1 MAEEAEHPRGG
12 QEPRAWM
19 EAIFHGDPFERLVVA
34 IITSVAVLAAVITL
48 LQTNASARAGRMGR
62 DAQSYAIQAM
72 GRRVTGQANMDY
84 AWHAYQLYEEL
95 DVQALLADRFDD
107 PAAATRYRAL
117 RTRIAGLSPLLAP
130 PYYDPESST
139 SPNVERYEADT
150 YLVEA
155 TALAER
161 YAVASSLNN
170 AWTAKANAYVTHL
183 ALLAVSLFLFG
194 LATTVAGWIRWL
206 FLGVGLLITGFTL
219 IWVLIVTLR
228 PIPSVSEQAIQDFAQ
243 GVGYAHQRE
252 LEQARDAFTR
262 ALQET
267 PFYANAYYERAN
279 VFYDLGDYESAVQ
292 DYLAAQATGRDDVNV
307 AWNLGWT
314 YYLLGRFAEAI
325 ATSQHAVGLDPNQ
338 VGVRFN
344 VALAYLAAGQV
355 EHARAEYIN
364 TLEFAAQQVAKA
376 IETGGKPPASLWSYM
391 DAAAR
396 DLEGLLERLRD
407 QPRPWTEAPS
417 HDKIANPQTI
427 EVAAEE
433 IVKQLKSFT
442 TALEYT
448 GKPPVAPLTATISP
462 FEFAIP
468 TYDEEG
474 NLIRQTI
481 ATIFPEG
488 TDKVLALFDY
498 SGMKD
503 GQEVLWKLYYN
514 GWEDPS
520 WRLIEQW
527 SLGESGGARKPFS
540 LSYTNLYQFTPGEF
554 KIEMY
559 VDNQLAQQG
568 IFIIEPNK

>member
-1 MAEEAEHPRGG
+1 MVEEAEHLQDG
-12 QEPRAWM
+12 QRSRSWI
-19 EAIFHGDPFERLVVA
+19 EAVFHGDPFERLVVA
-34 IITSVAVLAAVITL
+34 IITSVAVLAAILTL
-48 LQTNASARAGRMGR
+48 LQTNASARAGQAGR

-84 AWHAYQLYEEL
+84 AWYAYQLYEEL
-95 DVQALLADRFDD
+95 DVQALMAERFED
-107 PAAATRYRAL
+107 PAAAARYRNL

-130 PYYDPESST
+130 PYYDPQGSAT
-139 SPNVERYEADT
+139 PNVARYEADT

-155 TALAER
+155 TALSER

-194 LATTVAGWIRWL
+194 LSTTVAGWIRWL
-206 FLGVGLLITGFTL
+206 FLGVGLLITGLTL
-219 IWVLIVTLR
+219 FWILLVTLQ
-228 PIPSVSEQAIQDFAQ
+228 PIVSISERAIQAFAQ
-243 GVGYAHQRE
+243 GIGYAHQQE

-267 PFYANAYYERAN
+267 PHYANAYYERAN
-279 VFYDLGDYESAVQ
+279 VLYDLGDYEDAVQ
-292 DYLAAQATGRDDVNV
+292 DYLAAQAAGRDDVNV

-314 YYLLGRFAEAI
+314 YYLLGRFDEAI
-325 ATSQHAVGLDPNQ
+325 ATSQHAVELDPNQ

-344 VALAYLAAGQV
+344 IALAYLAAGQI
-355 EHARAEYIN
+355 ERARAEYSN
-364 TLEFAAQQVAKA
+364 AMEFTAQQVAKA

-407 QPRPWTEAPS
+407 QPRPWTEAPPR
-417 HDKIANPQTI
+417 DKIADPQGVETT
-427 EVAAEE
+427 AEE
-433 IVKQLKSFT
+433 VVKQLKSFT

-448 GKPPVAPLTATISP
+448 GKPPAVPLTATISP

-474 NLIRQTI
+474 NLVGHTV
-481 ATIFPEG
+481 ATTFPEG
-488 TDKVLALFDY
+488 ADKVLALFDY

-514 GWEDPS
+514 GWEDPA
-520 WRLIEQW
+520 WRLVEQW

-540 LSYTNLYQFTPGEF
+540 LSYTNLYQFSPGEF

-559 VDNQLAQQG
+559 VENQLAQQG
-568 IFIIEPNK
+568 IFVIESSE